1 VASSSACGIIVSRKD
16 ANGRRLGPNAELL
29 SSMPV
34 PATIKPVIPS
44 PSPASCWV
52 IHDGAAGNRRQ
63 ALALAGALQIP
74 SREIALDVRGPR
86 RWLAPRK
93 LPGAA
98 DFATEFAQGR
108 SHAAPTLAIGCG
120 RIAALATRQL
130 REGGIKAIQ
139 ILDPRIST
147 RHWDLVIAPE
157 HDRLAGDNV
166 ITLLGSLNPID
177 ADWLQSARQQF
188 PALANLSGPRTAV
201 LLGGPTRAV
210 RFDRSAL
217 EVLLGKLEYWLAR
230 DGGSLMIC
238 GSRRSP
244 PEWAQLIRDR
254 YRGEGQWVWM
264 DDRDG
269 DNPYAGVLAW
279 ADRIIV
285 SPDSV
290 NMISEACATSVPV
303 YIAEPARAT
312 GRVHR
317 FIQSLLDRGRVQ
329 AQSRDAAPFAV
340 TALAET
346 SQLAEQVRQRLNL
359 Y

>member
-1 VASSSACGIIVSRKD
+1 
-16 ANGRRLGPNAELL
+16 
-29 SSMPV
+29 MPV
-34 PATIKPVIPS
+34 PATIEPAMPS
-44 PSPASCWV
+44 PSPAPCWV

-63 ALALAGALQIP
+63 ALALAGALRMP
-74 SREIALDVRGPR
+74 SREFVLNIRGPR
-86 RWLAPRK
+86 RWLAPRR
-93 LPGAA
+93 LPGEAA
-98 DFATEFAQGR
+98 FGHEFANGLVQ
-108 SHAAPTLAIGCG
+108 AKPPLAIGCG
-120 RIAALATRQL
+120 RVAALATRQL
-130 REGGIKAIQ
+130 HEDGVKSIQ

-157 HDRLAGDNV
+157 HDGLTGDNV
-166 ITLLGSLNPID
+166 VTLLGSLNPID
-177 ADWLQSARQQF
+177 ADWLHGARRQF
-188 PALANLSGPRTAV
+188 PALANLPGPRTAV

-254 YRGEGQWVWM
+254 YRGDGHLVWM

-269 DNPYAGVLAW
+269 DNPYAGALAW
-279 ADRIIV
+279 ADRIIA

-290 NMISEACATSVPV
+290 NMISEACTTSAPV

-312 GRVHR
+312 GRLHR
-317 FIQSLLDRGRVQ
+317 FIQTLIARGRVR
-329 AQSRDAAPFAV
+329 AQSHDAAPFAV
-340 TALAET
+340 TALDET
-346 SQLAEQVRQRLNL
+346 RQVAEQVRQRLSL

>member
-1 VASSSACGIIVSRKD
+1 MPSSA
-16 ANGRRLGPNAELL
+16 
-29 SSMPV
+29 
-34 PATIKPVIPS
+34 PAP
-44 PSPASCWV
+44 CWV

-63 ALALAGALQIP
+63 ALALAEALQIP
-74 SREIALDVRGPR
+74 NREFALDVAGPR

-93 LPGAA
+93 LSGDA
-98 DFATEFAQGR
+98 DFGDEFAEALRQ
-108 SHAAPTLAIGCG
+108 AKPALAIGCG

-130 REGGIKAIQ
+130 REMGVKAIQ

-147 RHWDLVIAPE
+147 QHWDLVIAPE
-157 HDRLAGDNV
+157 HDKLGGDNV

-177 ADWLQSARQQF
+177 ADWLQRARQQF

-201 LLGGPTRAV
+201 LLGGPTHAV

-244 PEWAQLIRDR
+244 PEWAPLIRDR
-254 YRGEGQWVWM
+254 YRGDGHLAWM

-290 NMISEACATSVPV
+290 NMISEACTTSVPV
-303 YIAEPARAT
+303 YVAEPARAT
-312 GRVHR
+312 GRVRR
-317 FIQSLLDRGRVQ
+317 FVQRLLDRGRVQ
-329 AQSRDAAPFAV
+329 AQLRDAAPFVV

-346 SQLAEQVRQRLNL
+346 RQVAEQVRQRLSL